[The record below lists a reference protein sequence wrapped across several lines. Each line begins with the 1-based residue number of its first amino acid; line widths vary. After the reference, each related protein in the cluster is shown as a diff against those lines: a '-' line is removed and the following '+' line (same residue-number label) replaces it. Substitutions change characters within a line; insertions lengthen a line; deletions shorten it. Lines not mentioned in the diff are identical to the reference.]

1 MASPIPPRP
10 DEEDTIANPLEAG
23 RSELLRRQWVYD
35 FNDDVFGGFAC
46 GEFLLRSDGVLFIRY
61 GVGRTSPGSTSYK
74 YSLWKVD
81 QRWRGKSI
89 SGFIDWANGFPYGL
103 SSPSPVPVDEFETGP
118 SGEGED
124 YG

>member
-23 RSELLRRQWVYD
+23 GSELLRRQWVYD
-35 FNDDVFGGFAC
+35 FNDDVFSGFAC

-61 GVGRTSPGSTSYK
+61 GGSRTSSGSTSYK

-81 QRWRGKSI
+81 QRWRDKSI
-89 SGFIDWANGFPYGL
+89 SGFIDWASRFPYGL
-103 SSPSPVPVDEFETGP
+103 SPASPVPVDEFETGS

-124 YG
+124 SW